1 MSVAEEMRQASV
13 GMTAPEFLRFL
24 LVDKFSRKA
33 AVTSSLR
40 ARSIVVLNMIAEID
54 PATRVIFC
62 HAPDLYPESVEYRD
76 RIIKMLQLVDVRI
89 ASSQDAGGPPDV
101 TQHIEDI
108 WSDVWGGG
116 RVHSVQHLN
125 QSLAGF
131 DCWISA
137 VYHRPYG
144 DDRVV
149 RVADEGELVRIDP
162 LYGWNE
168 ETVRTYMAEHELP
181 SHPHIELKPPRPAL
195 DGAGA
200 VPTYHY

>member
-1 MSVAEEMRQASV
+1 
-13 GMTAPEFLRFL
+13 MTAPEFLRFL
-24 LVDKFSRKA
+24 LVDKFPQKT

-40 ARSIVVLNMIAEID
+40 ARSVVVLNMIAEID

-76 RIIKMLQLVDVRI
+76 RIIKMLHLTDVRI
-89 ASSQDAGGPPDV
+89 AGNHQAGAPPDAL
-101 TQHIEDI
+101 QHVEDI
-108 WSDVWGGG
+108 WSDVWGGE
-116 RVHSVQHLN
+116 RVHSVLNLN

-144 DDRVV
+144 EDRVN
-149 RVADEGELVRIDP
+149 RVADEGELVRADP
-162 LYGWNE
+162 LNGWNE
-168 ETVRTYMAEHELP
+168 ENVRAYMAEHDLP
-181 SHPHIELKPPRPAL
+181 AHPHIELKEPRPSLEETA
-195 DGAGA
+195 A